1 VLEKIKEKRKET
13 ASFSVVKS
21 DSSYIAHWIYIYI
34 YMCICTYIVS
44 FVALVLLKLIGNTWN
59 WEILGQSR

>member
-1 VLEKIKEKRKET
+1 
-13 ASFSVVKS
+13 
-21 DSSYIAHWIYIYI
+21 
-34 YMCICTYIVS
+34 MCICTYIVS